1 MEKLAILL
9 LLSAAIALGD
19 ANLTLL
25 LGLEPLLKTEVEQTP
40 PVEAQVAAVQEGTK
54 ESSCPSDWHPYGSRC
69 LKFVSIQQSWADSE
83 QNCLALG
90 GNLASVH
97 NLLEYRFMQAL
108 TKDTNGHLPDTWVG
122 GFDAVKEGLWMWS
135 DGSRFD
141 YTHWNTGEP
150 NNAGEGEDCL
160 QMNAASEKLWFDVPC
175 EWKFASLCARR
186 MFARKCHS
194 HFTSRGQLS
203 TLQYS
208 NQDPSLTA
216 AHQHDK

>member
-25 LGLEPLLKTEVEQTP
+25 LGLEPLLKTE
-40 PVEAQVAAVQEGTK
+40 GTK
-54 ESSCPSDWHPYGSRC
+54 ESSCPSDWHTYGSRC
-69 LKFVSIQQSWADSE
+69 FKFVSIPQSWADSE

-90 GNLASVH
+90 GNLASVR
-97 NLLEYRFMQAL
+97 NLLEYQFMQAL

-135 DGSRFD
+135 DGTRFD
-141 YTHWNTGEP
+141 YTHWNTEECRLGNDP
-150 NNAGEGEDCL
+150 AT
-160 QMNAASEKLWFDVPC
+160 STP
-175 EWKFASLCARR
+175 
-186 MFARKCHS
+186 
-194 HFTSRGQLS
+194 TSRGQQS

-208 NQDPSLTA
+208 NQDLSLTA